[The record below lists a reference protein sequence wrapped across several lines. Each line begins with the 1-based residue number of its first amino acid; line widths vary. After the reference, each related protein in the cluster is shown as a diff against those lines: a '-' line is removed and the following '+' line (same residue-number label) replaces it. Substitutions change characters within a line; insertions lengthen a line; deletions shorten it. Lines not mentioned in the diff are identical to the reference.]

1 MTMNPQMQAIGA
13 GILAAVSLAA
23 GVSALSWFSTRGS
36 ADSFANMVQEVS
48 TATSELYRVQPAA
61 TRYGTA
67 VIDHASLIETG
78 SINRRAP
85 WVSTATGTIAN
96 PFSGTVV
103 ITGANSQYTI
113 DTGGVPRQNC
123 IKFLTE
129 TLSSNLIIS
138 AAAAADIS
146 ALGSATPQT
155 LPYDPP
161 SARTACNGDTR
172 GIRIIGGS

>member
-13 GILAAVSLAA
+13 GILAAVTLAA
-23 GVSALSWFSTRGS
+23 GVSSLSWFSTRGS

-61 TRYGTA
+61 SRYGTV
-67 VIDHASLIETG
+67 VIDHGSLIETG
-78 SINRRAP
+78 SINSRAP
-85 WVSTATGTIAN
+85 WVSTSTNTITN
-96 PFSGTVV
+96 PFGGAVV

-113 DTGGVPRQNC
+113 DTAGVPRQNC

-138 AAAAADIS
+138 AAAAADIAS
-146 ALGSATPQT
+146 LGSASAQK

-172 GIRIIGGS
+172 GIRVVGGS